1 MTDIKLGQSI
11 SASLSSTDTK
21 NENAAS
27 PLNGAY
33 YDEYNLS
40 GLDSFR
46 QLNITVQRPQDT
58 TTTTTLELID
68 IATGDI
74 IATAS
79 HDGAGTFALAETTFP
94 GINYKLRLLNAS
106 FGDYQL
112 SLTDGGKATSIVS
125 PHTAN
130 AIDSNTNSLV
140 GTIGHS
146 GQYYSLASGGNVK
159 LTDIALAPNG
169 QFYGVGP
176 SATTGVVDLLYRIDP
191 SLDRSQQVKLVT
203 EIKDAQGNSL
213 STGIQ
218 SLEFAADN
226 KLYALGYANEGAKF
240 YQIDTT
246 TNIATTL
253 ATLPQGFLIAGDL
266 VYDNANQ
273 RFLATSLDA
282 GNTSNDALWQIPL
295 TQSLGTSIANPA
307 SATKIGMTGFT
318 DVYGLNIENGQL
330 FGYTAHLVP
339 GATGATRIN
348 IDPTTGKGT
357 FDRAI
362 TGTQTFGIGG
372 AATISNSANNGLV
385 LNVVKLA
392 PNSPTQV
399 IGTKSQTLA
408 EGCTIDLADYKGQNL
423 KTDLT
428 TTSSA
433 AYKNNIGFYVV
444 EDTIGTIK
452 LADGTSLKPGD
463 VNYAVEAIKNVLLQA
478 TQTDNKV
485 EQNLMGGKIYAPVVV
500 AQGTLSDFISKNP
513 TNGGDANAI
522 HAYFNFSG
530 ANSDKTDHFRLLGNN
545 SFGVEDMHGGGD
557 RDYNDLVVSMNFK
570 N

>member
-1 MTDIKLGQSI
+1 MTDIRLGQSI
-11 SASLSSTDTK
+11 SASFSSTDTK
-21 NENAAS
+21 NQNATS
-27 PLNGAY
+27 LFNGAY

-40 GLDSFR
+40 GVDSFR
-46 QLNITVQRPQDT
+46 QLNITVQRPQGT
-58 TTTTTLELID
+58 TSSTILELID
-68 IATGDI
+68 IATGEI
-74 IATAS
+74 IATTS
-79 HDGAGTFALAETTFP
+79 HDGAGAFTLSETTFP

-125 PHTAN
+125 PHTPN
-130 AIDSNTNSLV
+130 PLDGNTNSLV
-140 GTIGHS
+140 GTIGQS
-146 GQYYSLASGGNVK
+146 GQYYSLASGGAVN

-169 QFYGVGP
+169 QFYGVG
-176 SATTGVVDLLYRIDP
+176 ATNTAGVVDLLYRIDP
-191 SLDRSQQVKLVT
+191 SLDRSQQVKLVG
-203 EIKDAQGNSL
+203 EIKDAQGNKL

-246 TNIATTL
+246 TYVATTL
-253 ATLPQGFLIAGDL
+253 ATLPQGLLIAGDL
-266 VYDNANQ
+266 VYDGANQ

-307 SATKIGMTGFT
+307 NATKIGMTGFT

-330 FGYTAHLVP
+330 FGYTAHVVP
-339 GATGATRIN
+339 GATGATRIK

-372 AATISNSANNGLV
+372 AATIFNSANDGLV
-385 LNVVKLA
+385 LNVVNLA
-392 PNSPTQV
+392 QNSLNQV
-399 IGTKSQTLA
+399 IGTKSQGLA
-408 EGCTIDLADYKGQNL
+408 EGCTIDLSDYSGQNI
-423 KTDLT
+423 KADLS

-444 EDTIGTIK
+444 EDAIGTIK
-452 LADGTSLKPGD
+452 LADGSSLKPGD
-463 VNYAVEAIKNVLLQA
+463 ANYAVEAIKNVLLQA
-478 TQTDNKV
+478 TQTDHQV
-485 EQNLMGGKIYAPVVV
+485 GQNLLGGKIYAPVVV
-500 AQGTLSDFISKNP
+500 AQGTLSDFVSKNP
-513 TNGGDANAI
+513 SNGGDASAI
-522 HAYFNFSG
+522 HAYFNFIG
-530 ANSDKTDHFRLLGNN
+530 ANSDKTDHFRVLGNN
-545 SFGVEDMHGGGD
+545 IFGVEDMHGGGD
-557 RDYNDLVVSMNFK
+557 RDYNDLVVNMNLVK
-570 N
+570 